1 MLIAAVA
8 GALMAVQGSVNA
20 LLGKITGLVEA
31 TFIVHVIG
39 AVFAGLLLLF
49 CRSGGFSRLHHVP
62 WFAWSGGILGVL
74 IIYGV
79 ARSIPKVGVAPATT
93 AIVVAQIMTAVAIDH
108 FGFLGMDRLPFNIWR
123 VVGGLLLGAGAWFLL
138 RK

>member
-1 MLIAAVA
+1 M
-8 GALMAVQGSVNA
+8 
-20 LLGKITGLVEA
+20 
-31 TFIVHVIG
+31 
-39 AVFAGLLLLF
+39 
-49 CRSGGFSRLHHVP
+49 HHVP

-108 FGFLGMDRLPFNIWR
+108 FGLLGMDRLPFNIWR